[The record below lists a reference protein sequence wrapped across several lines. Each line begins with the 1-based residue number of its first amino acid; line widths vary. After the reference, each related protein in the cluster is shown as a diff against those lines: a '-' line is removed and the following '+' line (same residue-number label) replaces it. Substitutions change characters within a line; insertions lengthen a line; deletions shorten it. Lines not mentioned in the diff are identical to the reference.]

1 MAIQVNT
8 IREQFPALSL
18 ADEGKPRIYLDN
30 PGGTQ
35 VPRQVLNRMENYLI
49 QTNANHAGVFRTSV
63 ESDKV
68 LQEAHQGM
76 AELLNARNADEI
88 VFGANMTTLTF
99 AVSRSIGRLL
109 NRGDTILLTHMDHEG
124 NVGPWMHL
132 AEDLGLK
139 VKWLKF
145 NLKTYEYDLN
155 ELAELL
161 SEGNVRLAA
170 INYAS
175 NCLGTVNDVK
185 TITEM
190 AHQTDTIVFVDAV
203 QYVPHGPADVQN
215 LGCDFLV
222 CSPYKFFGPHQGVLW
237 GKYELLQKLESY
249 KVRPADNAPPGKYE
263 TGTQSH
269 EGQAGTLGVIEYL
282 EWLGE
287 SMGKEYQDNF
297 KEFSGR
303 RKNLHA
309 AMQAIQ
315 EYEQILSER
324 LISGLQMFPDVQIA
338 GISNKKD
345 FSRRVPTVSFTIKNK
360 NPQIIAQKL
369 ADENI
374 FVWHGHNYAL
384 EAIRLMGV
392 EDSGGV
398 IRIGPVHYNTIQ
410 EIDRTLEVLG
420 TCL

>member
-1 MAIQVNT
+1 MA
-8 IREQFPALSL
+8 
-18 ADEGKPRIYLDN
+18 D
-30 PGGTQ
+30 
-35 VPRQVLNRMENYLI
+35 
-49 QTNANHAGVFRTSV
+49 
-63 ESDKV
+63 
-68 LQEAHQGM
+68 
-76 AELLNARNADEI
+76 LLNARNADEI

-99 AVSRSIGRLL
+99 AISRSIGRLL

-132 AEDLGLK
+132 AEDMGLK
-139 VKWLKF
+139 IKWLKF
-145 NLKTYEYDLN
+145 NLSTFEYDLN
-155 ELAELL
+155 ELSELL

-175 NCLGTVNDVK
+175 NCLGTVNDIK
-185 TITEM
+185 KITEM
-190 AHQTDTIVFVDAV
+190 AHQSDTIVFVDAV
-203 QYVPHGPADVQN
+203 QYVAHGPADVQN
-215 LGCDFLV
+215 LGCDFFV

-249 KVRPADNAPPGKYE
+249 KVRPADDIPPGKFE

-282 EWLGE
+282 EWIGE
-287 SMGKEYQDNF
+287 SMGKEFQEKFN
-297 KEFSGR
+297 ELSGR

-309 AMQAIQ
+309 AMYAIQ
-315 EYEQILSER
+315 EYEQILSEK
-324 LISGLQMFPDVQIA
+324 LISGLQMFSDLQIA

-345 FSRRVPTVSFTIKNK
+345 FYRRVPTVSFSVKNK

-384 EAIRLMGV
+384 EVVRLMGI

-398 IRIGPVHYNTIQ
+398 VRIGPVHYNTIQ

-420 TCL
+420 SCL

>member
-8 IREQFPALSL
+8 VREQFPALSL
-18 ADEGKPRIYLDN
+18 TDEGKTRIYLDN

-35 VPRQVLNRMENYLI
+35 VPREVLNRMENYLI
-49 QTNANHAGVFRTSV
+49 KTNANHAGVFRTSV

-76 AELLNARNADEI
+76 AELLNAKNVDEI

-109 NRGDTILLTHMDHEG
+109 NRRDTILLTYMDHEG

-132 AEDLGLK
+132 ARDLGLK

-145 NLKTYEYDLN
+145 NLKTYEYDLD

-161 SEGNVRLAA
+161 SDGNVRLLA

-190 AHQTDTIVFVDAV
+190 AHQSDTIVFVDAV

-237 GKYELLQKLESY
+237 GKYELLQRLESY
-249 KVRPADNAPPGKYE
+249 KVRPADNGPPGKYE

-282 EWLGE
+282 EWIGE

-309 AMQAIQ
+309 AMQSIQ

-324 LISGLQMFPDVQIA
+324 LISGLQMFPNVQIA

-345 FSRRVPTVSFTIKNK
+345 FSRRVPTVSFTVKNI
-360 NPQIIAQKL
+360 NPRKIAQKL

-410 EIDRTLEVLG
+410 EIDRTLEVLES
-420 TCL
+420 CL

>member
-1 MAIQVNT
+1 MAIDVNV
-8 IREQFPALSL
+8 IRKKFPALSL
-18 ADEGKPRIYLDN
+18 TDEGMPRIYLDN

-35 VPRQVLNRMENYLI
+35 VPQQVLKRMENYLI

-68 LQEAHQGM
+68 LEKAHQGM
-76 AELLNARNADEI
+76 ADLLNARNADEI

-99 AVSRSIGRLL
+99 AISRSIGKILS
-109 NRGDTILLTHMDHEG
+109 RGDKILLTHMDHEG

-145 NLKTYEYDLN
+145 NLETYEYDLN
-155 ELAELL
+155 QLAEIL

-185 TITEM
+185 TISEM
-190 AHQTDTIVFVDAV
+190 AHQSNTIVFVDAV
-203 QYVPHGPADVQN
+203 QYVAHGPIDVQN

-249 KVRPADNAPPGKYE
+249 KVRPADKVPPGKYE

-269 EGQAGTLGVIEYL
+269 EAQAGTLGVIEYL
-282 EWLGE
+282 EWIGE
-287 SMGKEYQDNF
+287 SMGIEHQDKFN
-297 KEFSGR
+297 EFSGS

-309 AMQAIQ
+309 AMHAIQ

-324 LISGLQMFPDVQIA
+324 LISGLKMFNDLKIA
-338 GISNKKD
+338 GISNKKY
-345 FSRRVPTVSFTIKNK
+345 FSRRVPTVSFTVKNK
-360 NPQIIAQKL
+360 IPQKIAQNL

-384 EAIRLMGV
+384 EAVRQMGL
-392 EDSGGV
+392 EDLGGV
-398 IRIGPVHYNTIQ
+398 VRIGPVHYNTTK
-410 EIDRTLEVLG
+410 EIDRTLEVLE

>member
-1 MAIQVNT
+1 M
-8 IREQFPALSL
+8 
-18 ADEGKPRIYLDN
+18 
-30 PGGTQ
+30 
-35 VPRQVLNRMENYLI
+35 
-49 QTNANHAGVFRTSV
+49 
-63 ESDKV
+63 
-68 LQEAHQGM
+68 
-76 AELLNARNADEI
+76 
-88 VFGANMTTLTF
+88 
-99 AVSRSIGRLL
+99 
-109 NRGDTILLTHMDHEG
+109 
-124 NVGPWMHL
+124 
-132 AEDLGLK
+132 
-139 VKWLKF
+139 KWLKF

-155 ELAELL
+155 ELTELL

-185 TITEM
+185 KITEM
-190 AHQTDTIVFVDAV
+190 VHQQSDAVVFVDAV
-203 QYVPHGPADVQN
+203 QYVPHGSTDVQN

-249 KVRPADNAPPGKYE
+249 KVRPADNVPPGKYE

-282 EWLGE
+282 EWIGE
-287 SMGKEYQDNF
+287 SMGTEYQKNI

-309 AMQAIQ
+309 AMQSIQ

-324 LISGLQMFPDVQIA
+324 LISGLQIFPDLQIA

-345 FSRRVPTVSFTIKNK
+345 FSRRVPTVSFTVKNK
-360 NPQIIAQKL
+360 NPQKIAQKL
-369 ADENI
+369 AHENI

-384 EAIRLMGV
+384 EAVRLMGV